1 MGIFNLEH
9 IDPSLIPG
17 AMLTAE
23 YLEKDMVTDRR
34 VDILTE
40 KGASGLSLRLDGNTA
55 RITYSRTTEFFRGLG
70 IIKEWI
76 NENRQS
82 AAKEE
87 HPAFEHLTYMADCS
101 RNAVCSPDFLKKL
114 LVKLSLMGYDRLML
128 YTEDTYE
135 VEGYPYFGHRCP
147 HEGLC
152 RRQDHLH

>member
-55 RITYSRTTEFFRGLG
+55 RITSVSYTHLDVYKRQNLSILCKYQNSLLCLFITCDFHLFSFPAGLT
-70 IIKEWI
+70 
-76 NENRQS
+76 
-82 AAKEE
+82 
-87 HPAFEHLTYMADCS
+87 L
-101 RNAVCSPDFLKKL
+101 
-114 LVKLSLMGYDRLML
+114 
-128 YTEDTYE
+128 
-135 VEGYPYFGHRCP
+135 
-147 HEGLC
+147 
-152 RRQDHLH
+152 